1 MKIDT
6 RLFRSIL
13 ARRFFALF
21 VVSALVPI
29 VILASVAYRRVSE
42 ELFKQSEYRLHHAA
56 RSVGLSISERL
67 SFLEAELGSFSIL
80 EELGG
85 AHRPAHD
92 ATVERIQT
100 LFDAVAIFSADG
112 EVSPFFGEPPAPPK
126 LDIEQLRHLELGKT
140 LIITGGQSGN
150 GRPSLMMARF
160 RDPSDA
166 RAGLVVGVV
175 SENYLWGISDGNVV
189 PFGIELC
196 AYDDTRRLLYGS
208 FPGCEEMAPL
218 VAAATVGGHNGAL
231 EVTYDRED
239 FVARYRNLFLRPQF
253 FVEDWTFVLVQSET
267 EILDPMGTILSPM
280 ESFQWEFPLVA
291 LASLWVVLL
300 LSSYAI
306 RKSLVPLDRLTQA
319 TRRIAGRDFST
330 RVDVTSGD
338 EFEDLADAFNTMSD
352 RLQRQFKALAT
363 NAEIHRAILSTID
376 TSSIVETAAIGAL
389 DALDCDL
396 VWVGVRGVG
405 DSSEVDVSCAD
416 TRDPGSA
423 RGFSAALSD
432 WDLEVLSSDE
442 KAVVLTGN
450 AGRSGL
456 LECLA
461 VEDAT
466 TVVALP
472 VLLTDRLA
480 AVLCVGRGAGG
491 GFSDDELAEARQLAD
506 QIAVAL
512 SNSNLIDELKALT
525 WGTLEALA
533 RAIDAKSSWTGGHSE
548 RVTALSLKIAKVMG
562 RSESELEILHRGAL
576 LHDIGK
582 LGVSM
587 RVLDKP
593 EQLSRDEY
601 LQVMNH
607 TSIGGRILEPISAFA
622 DIMPIVTEHHEQWDG
637 TGYPDRL
644 VGEDIGIDARILA
657 VADAWDAMTS
667 DRPYRKGCD
676 LEVALTEICN
686 EAGKQ
691 FDPRVVE
698 AFLVAMGEDP
708 SRLTAR
714 SEQEDLPKA
723 AGGRT

>member
-1 MKIDT
+1 MNIDT

-29 VILASVAYRRVSE
+29 VILASVAYWRVSE

-67 SFLEAELGSFSIL
+67 NFLEAELSSFSAI
-80 EELGG
+80 EEPGG
-85 AHRPAHD
+85 TDRQRFD
-92 ATVERIQT
+92 ATTQRIRT
-100 LFDAVAIFSADG
+100 LFAAVAVVSADG
-112 EVSPFFGEPPAPPK
+112 EVSPIFGEPSATPK
-126 LDIEQLRHLELGKT
+126 LENEQLRHLELGKT
-140 LIITGGQSGN
+140 LIITGGRSES
-150 GRPSLMMARF
+150 GRPSLRMARF
-160 RDPSDA
+160 RDPLDPH
-166 RAGLVVGVV
+166 AGLVVGVV
-175 SENYLWGISDGNVV
+175 AENYLWGISDGNVV

-196 AYDDTRRLLYGS
+196 AYDDKRRLLYDS
-208 FPGCEEMAPL
+208 FPGCEEMAPV
-218 VAAATVGGHNGAL
+218 VAAETVGGHSGEL

-239 FVARYRNLFLRPQF
+239 FLARYRNLFLRPQF
-253 FVEDWTFVLVQSET
+253 FIDDWTFVLVQSET

-280 ESFQWEFPLVA
+280 ESFQWVFPLVV
-291 LASLWVVLL
+291 LASFWVVLL

-306 RKSLVPLDRLTQA
+306 RKSLVPLDRLTEA
-319 TRRIAGRDFST
+319 TQRIAGRDFST

-352 RLQRQFKALAT
+352 RLQRQFNALAT

-389 DALDCDL
+389 DALDCDV
-396 VWVGVRGVG
+396 VWVGVRGAG
-405 DSSEVDVSCAD
+405 DSREVDVSCAD
-416 TRDPGSA
+416 RRDPDSA
-423 RGFSAALSD
+423 RGFSASLSA
-432 WDLEVLSSDE
+432 WDLEVLSGDE

-456 LECLA
+456 LESLTA
-461 VEDAT
+461 EGDS
-466 TVVALP
+466 TVIALP
-472 VLLTDRLA
+472 VILADRLA
-480 AVLCVGRGAGG
+480 AVLCVGRGAES
-491 GFSDDELAEARQLAD
+491 GFSDEELAEARQLAD
-506 QIAVAL
+506 QVAVAL
-512 SNSNLIDELKALT
+512 SNSSLIDDLKALT

-562 RSESELEILHRGAL
+562 RSESELEVLHRGAL
-576 LHDIGK
+576 LHDVGK
-582 LGVSM
+582 LGISM
-587 RVLDKP
+587 KVLDKP
-593 EQLSRDEY
+593 EGLSADEY
-601 LQVMNH
+601 GQVMSH

-637 TGYPDRL
+637 SGYPNRL
-644 VGEDIGIDARILA
+644 VGEEIDIDARILS

-676 LEVALTEICN
+676 PEAAMTEICN
-686 EAGKQ
+686 EAGRQ

-698 AFLVAMGEDP
+698 AFLIAMGGDP
-708 SRLTAR
+708 GRLAAR
-714 SEQEDLPKA
+714 SNQDDLPQA